1 MIRENYNEDRRR
13 GWGGLSLCCSDKQPV
28 CGEGR
33 KLNTSGFQQ
42 KCTCPAARWFGRKL
56 RAACISKKSDL
67 FFCQQTGNHGQDT
80 HLKYHIHLCTNA
92 GNKIIELPRRLVEP
106 TWGQWKEIKYT
117 DAQMFGVTTNS
128 LFSFKNNKNTQSIIG
143 VLNDSRWLRP
153 IKQSK
158 TIAPL
163 VQWHTELLNGSFH
176 WC

>member
-1 MIRENYNEDRRR
+1 MWRRAKTKHFR
-13 GWGGLSLCCSDKQPV
+13 VTAEVYVSCSTLVWKKAPR
-28 CGEGR
+28 CLHL
-33 KLNTSGFQQ
+33 K
-42 KCTCPAARWFGRKL
+42 KIWF
-56 RAACISKKSDL
+56 I

-163 VQWHTELLNGSFH
+163 VQWHTELLNGSFP